1 MNHATGT
8 AVIDAPVDSIRE
20 ALLAATHLPE
30 WNPAFVRVTGP
41 ARATPGATY
50 DLDAIKG
57 LRGTL
62 TYTRA
67 EPRAIAF
74 TWQVPLLSET
84 GTWQLNEHGPARTV
98 VTHTVERH
106 GALAIALAH
115 TLGTLP
121 LLRLDRLAERTGM
134 SPVA

>member
-67 EPRAIAF
+67 EPGD
-74 TWQVPLLSET
+74 VPLVGGVSRHRA
-84 GTWQLNEHGPARTV
+84 GQL
-98 VTHTVERH
+98 
-106 GALAIALAH
+106 L
-115 TLGTLP
+115 
-121 LLRLDRLAERTGM
+121 
-134 SPVA
+134 